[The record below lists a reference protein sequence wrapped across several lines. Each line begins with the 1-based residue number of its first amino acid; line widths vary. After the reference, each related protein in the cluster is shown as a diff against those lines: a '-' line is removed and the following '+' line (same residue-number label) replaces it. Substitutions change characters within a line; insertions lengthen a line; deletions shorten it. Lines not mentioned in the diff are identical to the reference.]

1 MRELRFWTEDKKTKG
16 VKMYD
21 NDRRTG
27 TDYEYE
33 KNLDALMQKGY
44 GKKTIKVKYAPD
56 TEELADM
63 GTVYIKANDES
74 FVRSLS
80 TIKDYKT
87 MVKFLDDHKDM
98 YVELVKTPDTFDIEF
113 DVSHTMIE
121 AVQNSEMD
129 IEEKLIG
136 KALSS

>member
-1 MRELRFWTEDKKTKG
+1 
-16 VKMYD
+16 MYD

-33 KNLDALMQKGY
+33 HALDALMQKNY
-44 GKKTIKVKYAPD
+44 QKNKQLIKVKYAPD
-56 TEELADM
+56 TEELSDM
-63 GTVYIKANDES
+63 GTVYIITDDES

-80 TIKDYKT
+80 AIKDYKT

-98 YVELVKTPDTFDIEF
+98 YVELVKTPDTFDLEF
-113 DVSHTMIE
+113 DVSHTMLE

-129 IEEKLIG
+129 IGKKLI
-136 KALSS
+136 

>member
-1 MRELRFWTEDKKTKG
+1 
-16 VKMYD
+16 MYTQD
-21 NDRRTG
+21 LRTG

-33 KNLDALMQKGY
+33 HALDTL
-44 GKKTIKVKYAPD
+44 
-56 TEELADM
+56 
-63 GTVYIKANDES
+63 
-74 FVRSLS
+74 
-80 TIKDYKT
+80 
-87 MVKFLDDHKDM
+87 M
-98 YVELVKTPDTFDIEF
+98 YVELLKAPDTFDIEF